1 MQPSELLR
9 CELGEV
15 IDTKENKDIKDTKD
29 IKENKDIKYTKDSKA
44 TIKKKTATE
53 NMGGTRCPES
63 DNSSR

>member
-15 IDTKENKDIKDTKD
+15 IDTKENKDIKDRK
-29 IKENKDIKYTKDSKA
+29 NNKDSKA

>member
-15 IDTKENKDIKDTKD
+15 IDTKENKDIKNTKD
-29 IKENKDIKYTKDSKA
+29 RKDNKA

>member
-15 IDTKENKDIKDTKD
+15 IDTKENKDNKDTKD
-29 IKENKDIKYTKDSKA
+29 RKDNKDSKA
-44 TIKKKTATE
+44 TIKRKTATE

>member
-15 IDTKENKDIKDTKD
+15 IDTKENKDINDTKD
-29 IKENKDIKYTKDSKA
+29 IKNIKDSKA

>member
-15 IDTKENKDIKDTKD
+15 IDTKENKDNKDTKD
-29 IKENKDIKYTKDSKA
+29 RKNNKDSKD
-44 TIKKKTATE
+44 TIKKKTAEE

>member
-15 IDTKENKDIKDTKD
+15 IDTKENKDIKGTKD
-29 IKENKDIKYTKDSKA
+29 RKDNKDSKD

>member
-15 IDTKENKDIKDTKD
+15 IDTKENKDIKGTKD
-29 IKENKDIKYTKDSKA
+29 RKNTKDSKDI
-44 TIKKKTATE
+44 IKKKTARE

>member
-15 IDTKENKDIKDTKD
+15 IDTKENKDNKDTKD
-29 IKENKDIKYTKDSKA
+29 RKNNKDSKA

>member
-29 IKENKDIKYTKDSKA
+29 TKDNKDSKV
-44 TIKKKTATE
+44 TIKKKTATK

>member
-15 IDTKENKDIKDTKD
+15 IDTKENKDNKDTKD
-29 IKENKDIKYTKDSKA
+29 RKNIKGSKA

>member
-15 IDTKENKDIKDTKD
+15 IDTKENKDIKGTKD
-29 IKENKDIKYTKDSKA
+29 RKNTKGSKDI
-44 TIKKKTATE
+44 IKKKTARE

>member
-15 IDTKENKDIKDTKD
+15 IDTKENKDIKGTKD
-29 IKENKDIKYTKDSKA
+29 IKDNKDRKDI
-44 TIKKKTATE
+44 IKKKTAKE

>member
-29 IKENKDIKYTKDSKA
+29 RKKNKDSKDI
-44 TIKKKTATE
+44 IKKKTVTE

>member
-29 IKENKDIKYTKDSKA
+29 SKT

>member
-15 IDTKENKDIKDTKD
+15 IDTKENKDIKD
-29 IKENKDIKYTKDSKA
+29 NKDRKD
-44 TIKKKTATE
+44 TIKKKTARE

>member
-15 IDTKENKDIKDTKD
+15 IDTKENKDIKKTKD
-29 IKENKDIKYTKDSKA
+29 IKNTKDSKD
-44 TIKKKTATE
+44 TIKKKTARE

>member
-15 IDTKENKDIKDTKD
+15 IDTKENKDIK
-29 IKENKDIKYTKDSKA
+29 YTKDRKGTKNSKA

>member
-15 IDTKENKDIKDTKD
+15 IDTKENKDIKKTND
-29 IKENKDIKYTKDSKA
+29 IKDTKDSKA

>member
-29 IKENKDIKYTKDSKA
+29 RKNNKDSKD

>member
-15 IDTKENKDIKDTKD
+15 IDTKENKDSKDTKD
-29 IKENKDIKYTKDSKA
+29 TKDNKDS
-44 TIKKKTATE
+44 IKKKRGSTATE
-53 NMGGTRCPES
+53 IMGGTRCPES

>member
-15 IDTKENKDIKDTKD
+15 IDTKENKN

-44 TIKKKTATE
+44 TIKKKTARE

>member
-1 MQPSELLR
+1 M
-9 CELGEV
+9 

-29 IKENKDIKYTKDSKA
+29 RRDNKDSKA

>member
-15 IDTKENKDIKDTKD
+15 IDTKENKDINDTKDRKDTK
-29 IKENKDIKYTKDSKA
+29 NSKA
-44 TIKKKTATE
+44 TIKKKTARE

>member
-15 IDTKENKDIKDTKD
+15 IDTKENKDIKY
-29 IKENKDIKYTKDSKA
+29 IKDIKYTKDRKDNKA

>member
-15 IDTKENKDIKDTKD
+15 IDTKENKDIKNTKD
-29 IKENKDIKYTKDSKA
+29 RKYNKDSKDI
-44 TIKKKTATE
+44 IKKKTAKE

>member
-15 IDTKENKDIKDTKD
+15 IDTKENKDNKDTKD
-29 IKENKDIKYTKDSKA
+29 RKNNKDSKD

>member
-15 IDTKENKDIKDTKD
+15 ID
-29 IKENKDIKYTKDSKA
+29 IKENKDNKNTKDIKNIKDSKA

>member
-15 IDTKENKDIKDTKD
+15 IDTKENKDIKNTKD
-29 IKENKDIKYTKDSKA
+29 IKKTQDSKA

>member
-15 IDTKENKDIKDTKD
+15 IDTKENKDIKNTKD
-29 IKENKDIKYTKDSKA
+29 IKDTKENKD
-44 TIKKKTATE
+44 TIKKKRGSTATE
-53 NMGGTRCPES
+53 IMGGTRCPES

>member
-15 IDTKENKDIKDTKD
+15 IDTKENKDIRDINDTK
-29 IKENKDIKYTKDSKA
+29 NSKA

>member
-15 IDTKENKDIKDTKD
+15 IDTKENKDIKNTKD
-29 IKENKDIKYTKDSKA
+29 IKNIKDSKA

>member
-29 IKENKDIKYTKDSKA
+29 RKDN
-44 TIKKKTATE
+44 IKKKTDTE

>member
-15 IDTKENKDIKDTKD
+15 IDTKENKDIKNTKD
-29 IKENKDIKYTKDSKA
+29 RKYNKDSKDI
-44 TIKKKTATE
+44 IKKKTATE

>member
-15 IDTKENKDIKDTKD
+15 IDTKENKK
-29 IKENKDIKYTKDSKA
+29 IKYTKDRKDNKA
-44 TIKKKTATE
+44 TIKKKRGSTATE

>member
-29 IKENKDIKYTKDSKA
+29 RKDNKDSKD

>member
-15 IDTKENKDIKDTKD
+15 IDTKENKDIKY
-29 IKENKDIKYTKDSKA
+29 IKDIKYTKDSKA
-44 TIKKKTATE
+44 TIKKKTARE